1 MRTGNGQFGAAAKK
15 SGDTRASLFYHVR
28 KHGQKK
34 NEQQMTS
41 NTAERARGR
50 IPRPRFSDS
59 PETGLGTG
67 TLIHTG
73 DGEMPVEYL
82 CAGDRLICRD
92 RGMVRLKSVT
102 RQRATVR
109 AIRFTAGCL
118 GAQRPACD
126 LILPA
131 AQPVLLRGKR
141 AGAAV
146 LVRADQLADG
156 SDVHDLGRCEMVLHQ
171 LVFDGPHLLYASGL
185 EVGIGLLP
193 AALFTDA
200 A

>member
-1 MRTGNGQFGAAAKK
+1 
-15 SGDTRASLFYHVR
+15 
-28 KHGQKK
+28 
-34 NEQQMTS
+34 MTS
-41 NTAERARGR
+41 NMAERARGHG
-50 IPRPRFSDS
+50 PRPRFSDS

-82 CAGDRLICRD
+82 CAGDRLISRD
-92 RGMVRLKSVT
+92 RGMVRLKSVI
-102 RQRATVR
+102 RRRAMVR
-109 AIRFTAGCL
+109 AIRFAAGCL

-141 AGAAV
+141 AGAD

-156 SDVHDLGRCEMVLHQ
+156 GDVRELGRCEMVLHQ
-171 LVFDGPHLLYASGL
+171 LVFDAPHLLYASGL